1 MGGKSS
7 LPTCAIHDIHS
18 IQCSNSIRQICGL
31 MYSIRGI
38 DRRNRN
44 RQVATETSII
54 GGYEGYLPL
63 SRIFIR
69 EAIDLVDSQC
79 HLLTAICGLLAYHT
93 FESLMLPGFSC
104 SIRYPG
110 GITESHTHQIWLSRY
125 YANQQM
131 VNVQQSVVWLFD
143 AT

>member
-1 MGGKSS
+1 M
-7 LPTCAIHDIHS
+7 PTCAIHDIHS
-18 IQCSNSIRQICGL
+18 IQCSNSIWQICGL

-38 DRRNRN
+38 DQRNRN

-63 SRIFIR
+63 SRSFIR
-69 EAIDLVDSQC
+69 EAVDLVDS
-79 HLLTAICGLLAYHT
+79 HTLTKPPIDVDLWSYGILHFT
-93 FESLMLPGFSC
+93 SLMLAGFSC
-104 SIRYPG
+104 GIRYPG